1 MAQHRIAFI
10 QARWHSDLVDN
21 CRESFLSELATLRPD
36 AQVDT
41 FMVPGA
47 LEIPL
52 RAKLL
57 ADTGDYDAIVTAGLV
72 VDGGIYRHEF
82 VASAV
87 IDGLVRVGLDT
98 GVPVGFG
105 LLTCDTEEQAI
116 DRAGL
121 PDSREDK
128 GREAVE
134 AALST
139 WALLRRVG

>member
-21 CRESFLSELATLRPD
+21 CRDSFLSELATLRPD

-52 RAKLL
+52 RSKLL

-98 GVPVGFG
+98 GVPV
-105 LLTCDTEEQAI
+105 LSVVLTPQQFHEHADHI
-116 DRAGL
+116 DFFARHL
-121 PDSREDK
+121 VKK
-128 GREAVE
+128 GEE
-134 AALST
+134 AARSCSEVLD
-139 WALLRRVG
+139 WPRG